1 MMISKEEFI
10 QGEIE
15 DAWGDSKFVNQVL
28 YHYFKDKVKNLTDKE
43 FKSYLVEDL
52 GWEVNDE

>member
-1 MMISKEEFI
+1 MISKEEFI
-10 QGEIE
+10 QGDIE

-28 YHYFKDKVKNLTDKE
+28 YDYFKDKVKHLTDKE

-52 GWEVNDE
+52 GWEINDE

>member
-1 MMISKEEFI
+1 MISKEEFI

-28 YHYFKDKVKNLTDKE
+28 YDYFKDKVKHLTDK
-43 FKSYLVEDL
+43 
-52 GWEVNDE
+52 